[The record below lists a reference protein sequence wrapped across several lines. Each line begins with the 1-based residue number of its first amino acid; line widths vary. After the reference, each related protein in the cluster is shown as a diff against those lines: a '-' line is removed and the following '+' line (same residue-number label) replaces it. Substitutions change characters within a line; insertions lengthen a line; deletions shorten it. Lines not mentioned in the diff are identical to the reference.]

1 MDRRTIE
8 VRSVNV
14 KANNG
19 SWCSQFD
26 YAPGGGGGQGGEQRV
41 EYGVPI
47 EGRIVPTTFP
57 STEEGTVRTKLTLEA
72 RCGL

>member
-1 MDRRTIE
+1 MSKPTMVPGVPNLTMHLEVEE
-8 VRSVNV
+8 VR
-14 KANNG
+14 
-19 SWCSQFD
+19 
-26 YAPGGGGGQGGEQRV
+26 GGEQRV